1 MAAISNTSAAVKYP
15 WDPATPLTARSTCS
29 IFLPP
34 SLELLPVGPTS
45 NSSSSTTT
53 TVATPLTARSTC
65 SIFEFKTPSS
75 TEWMW
80 AKCSLGVGSVVP
92 RVVVPS
98 NPRSSSGRQGPKNK
112 EPQKCGGQEIY
123 RASLPLRKQESATSP
138 AASRQVLAGRMKAIL
153 ARRVNSVAPAASSSS
168 GLPAVRRA
176 SGEGLRRIHPFEL
189 LGIYDL

>member
-112 EPQKCGGQEIY
+112 EPQNP
-123 RASLPLRKQESATSP
+123 LPA
-138 AASRQVLAGRMKAIL
+138 AASRQVLARRMKAIL

>member
-1 MAAISNTSAAVKYP
+1 MAAISNTSATVKYP
-15 WDPATPLTARSTCS
+15 WEPATPLTARSTCS

-45 NSSSSTTT
+45 NCSSSSSTTT

-98 NPRSSSGRQGPKNK
+98 KPRSSSGRQGLKNK

-168 GLPAVRRA
+168 GLPAVRQA
-176 SGEGLRRIHPFEL
+176 S
-189 LGIYDL
+189 DL

>member
-112 EPQKCGGQEIY
+112 EPQKCEFSADFPISWLKMIFLFETDIFGFYIVRYQPQPVAKSSLGG
-123 RASLPLRKQESATSP
+123 
-138 AASRQVLAGRMKAIL
+138 
-153 ARRVNSVAPAASSSS
+153 
-168 GLPAVRRA
+168 
-176 SGEGLRRIHPFEL
+176 
-189 LGIYDL
+189 